1 MSTLS
6 AGRSSLPLL
15 PEARGAGLVPWC
27 RFWLAGQPDEVD
39 VPPRAAKL
47 APLARRDAADF
58 GAGRLPP
65 SWRAV
70 SPIVCPNT
78 CVSSGRL
85 FPNFLHE
92 PICQQDLHAASAH
105 TRPRVLRL
113 ARRDLAA

>member
-27 RFWLAGQPDEVD
+27 RFWLAGQPDKVD

-58 GAGRLPP
+58 GAGRQVGAAFG
-65 SWRAV
+65 RQKVVAV
-70 SPIVCPNT
+70 LCKVLIFCK
-78 CVSSGRL
+78 
-85 FPNFLHE
+85 
-92 PICQQDLHAASAH
+92 
-105 TRPRVLRL
+105 VLRV
-113 ARRDLAA
+113 